1 VKPLYD
7 KIHWNVI
14 AMLVL
19 SLIPVSTVYWRESPP
34 TSSSR
39 VEYSY
44 PAGYPGSFPAPI
56 KTPER
61 TRSITAVSDPASSA
75 HVIGGGQP
83 MGSALSDCKALFKEG
98 RYREAEH
105 GARQESIRDRGNAEN
120 RVLLGA
126 SLGAQGKFEQAKD
139 EFEAVLAIAPNHY
152 DALVGLAKSLHA
164 LGNLERAESTWMEAI
179 RARKGDYQCWSGL
192 GLTQLAKGQQEKANA
207 SMQFAEALRSG
218 RLLTISSPNR

>member
-1 VKPLYD
+1 
-7 KIHWNVI
+7 
-14 AMLVL
+14 
-19 SLIPVSTVYWRESPP
+19 
-34 TSSSR
+34 
-39 VEYSY
+39 
-44 PAGYPGSFPAPI
+44 
-56 KTPER
+56 
-61 TRSITAVSDPASSA
+61 
-75 HVIGGGQP
+75 
-83 MGSALSDCKALFKEG
+83 
-98 RYREAEH
+98 
-105 GARQESIRDRGNAEN
+105 
-120 RVLLGA
+120 
-126 SLGAQGKFEQAKD
+126 LGAQGKFEQAKD